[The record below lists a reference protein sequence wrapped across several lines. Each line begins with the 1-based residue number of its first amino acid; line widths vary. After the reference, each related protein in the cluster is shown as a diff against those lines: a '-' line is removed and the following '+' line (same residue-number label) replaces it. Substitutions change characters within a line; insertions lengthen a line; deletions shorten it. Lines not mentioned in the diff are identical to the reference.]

1 MTCKSG
7 LWALLLF
14 IELINST
21 ISLTNSTKYT
31 YSFKILNLND
41 FYKKIMNYYKDSLK
55 NTFSDVTLETTSYL
69 VIIRLKYL
77 SIIVKVTWIYTNL
90 G

>member
-1 MTCKSG
+1 
-7 LWALLLF
+7 
-14 IELINST
+14 
-21 ISLTNSTKYT
+21 
-31 YSFKILNLND
+31 
-41 FYKKIMNYYKDSLK
+41 MNYYKDSLK